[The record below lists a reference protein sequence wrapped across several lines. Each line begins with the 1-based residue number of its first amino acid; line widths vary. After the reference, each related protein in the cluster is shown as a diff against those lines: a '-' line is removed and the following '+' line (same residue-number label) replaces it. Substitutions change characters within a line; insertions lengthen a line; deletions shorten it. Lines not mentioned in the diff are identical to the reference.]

1 MKRHVVSASIALL
14 SLALLAYL
22 GREYTGELH
31 RLADVS
37 PVTCLA
43 LLILYF
49 LARGSGG
56 EVVRLGLGRLGH
68 RIQHREAFMLA
79 IVTSYTNL
87 FVPRSGLGPPALYLK
102 IRRHV
107 ALSHYAAVALA
118 STFLNIMAV
127 GVLGLILQ
135 VQLHFAGGVG
145 FNFQVGLLFAG
156 TFVAAICGLL
166 APSPALSLMPLRIR
180 ERLEGPRAAWRELS
194 RDRTSVAWMLA
205 LQLASIFLRGL
216 RLQVAFRAAGA
227 EVDFVNV
234 LIASLLADV
243 AALVSLTPAALGF
256 REAAIVYGSTL
267 MGVPPPTALLA
278 AALDRIVT
286 SLGIAVLGQLFV
298 WLGLRDLRDRADG
311 KEESRAHDVAK

>member
-1 MKRHVVSASIALL
+1 VKRHVVSASIALL

-31 RLADVS
+31 RFSEVS
-37 PVTCLA
+37 PTTCLA

-56 EVVRLGLGRLGH
+56 EVVRVALGRLGH
-68 RIQHREAFMLA
+68 RVRHGEAFMLA
-79 IVTSYTNL
+79 IVTSYSNL

-118 STFLNIMAV
+118 TTFLNIVVV
-127 GVLGLILQ
+127 GLLGLMLQ
-135 VQLHFAGGVG
+135 VELYFAGAVG
-145 FNFQVGLLFAG
+145 FNLQMSLFFAG
-156 TFVAAICGLL
+156 TFVAAVCGLL
-166 APSPALSLMPLRIR
+166 IPSPVLSVMPLRIR

-194 RDRTSVAWMLA
+194 RDRASVAWMLA
-205 LQLASIFLRGL
+205 LQLASILLRGL
-216 RLQVAFRAAGA
+216 RLQVALRAAGA

-267 MGVPPPTALLA
+267 IGVPPPTALLA

-286 SLGIAVLGQLFV
+286 SLGIAVLGQFFV

-311 KEESRAHDVAK
+311 EEESPVHDVAK